1 MAALTSIESV
11 DAEHFYANFSAA
23 VDNVDFAKNW
33 KLEVVAPATGMPS
46 SVVKAERS
54 ANGALV
60 TLTVSPGLSKGIQ
73 YRFTALNATAAGV
86 PLANLDKQA
95 TITISA
101 AAKAAFDLPHAV
113 FAALVQTAAEE
124 TAYLSGRPQTL
135 LVDEWHTD
143 WDVVPVE
150 STLGFPAAGRFW
162 LDGNKYAY
170 TSKTASTFRG
180 VSPIRVVPDSS
191 VSPKALVTLDLSS
204 VE

>member
-1 MAALTSIESV
+1 MAALTSIQSI

-60 TLTVSPGLSKGIQ
+60 TLTVSPGLSKGVQ
-73 YRFTALNATAAGV
+73 YKFTALNATAGGV
-86 PLANLDKQA
+86 PLANGDKQA
-95 TITISA
+95 TITINT
-101 AAKAAFDLPHAV
+101 AAKGASDLPHAV
-113 FAALVQTAAEE
+113 FATLIQVAAEE

-135 LVDEWHTD
+135 LLDEWQND
-143 WDVVPVE
+143 WDVLPVE
-150 STLGFPAAGRFW
+150 STLGFPPAGRFW
-162 LDGNKYAY
+162 MDGVKYSY
-170 TSKTASTFRG
+170 TSKTAATLRG
-180 VSPIRVVPDSS
+180 VAPVRTVPVLS

-204 VE
+204 VG